1 MRIHLIL
8 DLTPEGPRRDREVV
22 TEQLEAEVEQNGLEV
37 DGTVYEITVLG
48 SGATAAA
55 ATLSMKMRR
64 AGAKQS

>member
-8 DLTPEGPRRDREVV
+8 DLTPDGPRRDREVV

-48 SGATAAA
+48 AGATASKASE
-55 ATLSMKMRR
+55 SMKMRR
-64 AGAKQS
+64 AGAKHA